1 MEKPKRVQI
10 SVRQQWL
17 GSPEYTADRG
27 GGQFIKGRTLNIN
40 FVHGGKTY
48 AVLMHPGESG
58 EWHGTYTRDNG
69 KPESIKGKLYTAE
82 DGGMLMIGWWFEE
95 GSYTWIANITPEDGE

>member
-27 GGQFIKGRTLNIN
+27 GGQFIKGKSLTIN

-48 AVLMHPGESG
+48 AVLMHASG
-58 EWHGTYTRDNG
+58 SEWIGHYTVDGGRQ
-69 KPESIKGKLYTAE
+69 ESIKGKLYTAE
-82 DGGMLMIGWWFEE
+82 DGSMLMVGWWFEE
-95 GSYTWIANITPEDGE
+95 GSYTWIANIIPEDGE